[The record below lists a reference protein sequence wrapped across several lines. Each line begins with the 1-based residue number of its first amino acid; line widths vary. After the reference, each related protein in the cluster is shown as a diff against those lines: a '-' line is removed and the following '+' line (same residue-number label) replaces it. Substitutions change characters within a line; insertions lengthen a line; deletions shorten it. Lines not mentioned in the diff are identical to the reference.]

1 MSKKTLRLSAI
12 LLLILFLGNLG
23 LVYGQGGEW
32 PIRELPP
39 ESGFL
44 QGRTLGEVLL
54 QVFTWVLRILM
65 WAAGAFAV
73 IYIIWGGIQVIIQAK
88 IDEGKNRLIYG
99 AAGLA
104 IALLAWAVVKFV
116 ENLVVT
122 GQPGF

>member
-23 LVYGQGGEW
+23 LVYGQQQEW
-32 PIRELPP
+32 PIHELPP
-39 ESGFL
+39 ESSLL
-44 QGRTLGEVLL
+44 QGRTLGDVLL
-54 QVFTWVLRILM
+54 QIFTWVLRILM

-116 ENLVVT
+116 ESVVIQ
-122 GQPGF
+122 GQVGI

>member
-23 LVYGQGGEW
+23 LVYGQPQDW

-39 ESGFL
+39 ESSLL
-44 QGRTLGEVLL
+44 QGRTLGDVLL
-54 QVFTWVLRILM
+54 QIFTWVLRILM

-116 ENLVVT
+116 ESVVIQ
-122 GQPGF
+122 GQVGI

>member
-1 MSKKTLRLSAI
+1 
-12 LLLILFLGNLG
+12 
-23 LVYGQGGEW
+23 
-32 PIRELPP
+32 
-39 ESGFL
+39 
-44 QGRTLGEVLL
+44 
-54 QVFTWVLRILM
+54 FTWVLRILM

>member
-1 MSKKTLRLSAI
+1 M
-12 LLLILFLGNLG
+12 
-23 LVYGQGGEW
+23 
-32 PIRELPP
+32 
-39 ESGFL
+39 
-44 QGRTLGEVLL
+44 QGRTLGDVLL
-54 QVFTWVLRILM
+54 QIFTWVLRILM

-116 ENLVVT
+116 ESVVIQ
-122 GQPGF
+122 GQVGI

>member
-23 LVYGQGGEW
+23 LVYGQQQEW

-39 ESGFL
+39 ESSLL
-44 QGRTLGEVLL
+44 QGRTLGDVLL
-54 QVFTWVLRILM
+54 QIFTWVLRILM

-116 ENLVVT
+116 ESVVIQ
-122 GQPGF
+122 GQVGI

>member
-23 LVYGQGGEW
+23 LVYGQQQEW
-32 PIRELPP
+32 PIRELST
-39 ESGFL
+39 ESSLL
-44 QGRTLGEVLL
+44 QGRTLGDVLL
-54 QVFTWVLRILM
+54 QIFTWVLRILM

-116 ENLVVT
+116 ESVVIQ
-122 GQPGF
+122 GQVGI